1 MSAYPKKRVN
11 PPAPTRRC
19 RPDGATV
26 IACARRIDARE
37 ALSAALRENGQDCC
51 AVQMD
56 VTDPASVSRAF
67 EEKAEIRERRP
78 TSGRRPSAQRRSA

>member
-37 ALSAALRENGQDCC
+37 ALSAALRENGPDCR

-67 EEKAEIRERRP
+67 EEIAEI
-78 TSGRRPSAQRRSA
+78 SGAAPDIGP